1 MYRNYGQSTA
11 STLMLATN
19 AFLPYSLNIRELGQP
34 EVIEERLALMV
45 DLLLRG
51 LRPAGNTK

>member
-1 MYRNYGQSTA
+1 VASAA

-19 AFLPYSLNIRELGQP
+19 AFLPYSLSVRELGQP
-34 EVIEERLALMV
+34 ELIERRLCLMV

-51 LRPAGNTK
+51 LRPN